1 MPSDQLPLPLQIIS
15 TALFVASLAVWAIV
29 IRRSRSGKEIVPY
42 EPRRPVPWQGVDLAV
57 VLIAFM
63 LAAGLVSHAILRSEE
78 SKADPSNAPAA
89 TQSKVPVNA
98 ASDKGHPHAQTVET
112 TDLIAG
118 QIAMLLTAGAAVGWV
133 MYRVRA
139 TPKDLGFGVSR
150 FGSDLRLGAATFL
163 AAYLPVLG
171 LQDFLTEF
179 IPYEHPLI
187 ESLTKRPDAMTLTL
201 TGISAVLIAPLF
213 EELLFRVLIQ
223 GCLEA
228 VEAKRRWLLTVRR
241 SPGVPILPPNSEPDS
256 PTSTGDS
263 NPYRSPSGGPRP
275 IATEGELVA
284 VSGPAMWPIVVT
296 STLFALMHL
305 GQGPAPIPLF
315 LFSLLLGYVYQR
327 THRIWPSLI
336 AHFLLNGMT
345 MAALWYKLV
354 YLPK

>member
-1 MPSDQLPLPLQIIS
+1 MASDDLPLQIAS
-15 TALFVASLAVWAIV
+15 GALFVASLAVWAIV

-63 LAAGLVSHAILRSEE
+63 LAAGLVSHAILQSEE

-89 TQSKVPVNA
+89 TQSKDPANA
-98 ASDKGHPHAQTVET
+98 PADKGHTHVET

-118 QIAMLLTAGAAVGWV
+118 QIAMLLTAGIAVGWV

-150 FGSDLRLGAATFL
+150 FGSDLRLGAAAFL

-171 LQDFLTEF
+171 SQDLLTEF

-187 ESLTKRPDAMTLTL
+187 ESLTKRPDLMTLTL
-201 TGISAVLIAPLF
+201 TGISAVLVAPLF

-241 SPGVPILPPNSEPDS
+241 SPGVPVVPPNSEADS
-256 PTSTGDS
+256 PTPTGDS
-263 NPYRSPSGGPRP
+263 NPYRSPSGAPRP
-275 IATEGELVA
+275 IATEGELVT